1 MWTAAAR
8 AKALTCWSETET
20 MIKKLYLG
28 AAMTA
33 LLAMNPT
40 VADMRS
46 PTEARHVLS
55 LNDVEITA
63 LIDDVSIITGY
74 TFVLHPDVRRT
85 KVTVMSQTPM
95 TTQEVFQVFLST
107 LRVNGFAAVPA
118 GQGIYRIVPEQTA
131 VGEVRTTTAD
141 ENGFMTQVL
150 SLENFSAIEAAQ
162 MIKPLVD
169 PQGQVVANA
178 RSNTIVV
185 VDYKSNMPRL
195 QAVVEGLDESTATS
209 IESLQLINIPARE
222 MKEILDDLLG
232 DTAGQTSRG
241 LIVTASNTGNAIVLK
256 GNETVVAR
264 AVRVA
269 TELDQTDPVRDNLRV
284 IPLVN
289 SDSVDI
295 VPILEKLAATMAAQ
309 QTPREGAQ
317 TAATI
322 AHHEPTN
329 SLVISA
335 PPDILVAME
344 RVVES
349 LDTRRAQVLVEAIIV
364 EISDDTARELGV
376 QFLLSGAGESS
387 VPFLSTN
394 FSRSAPNLLGLAGAL
409 ATANSGGTSSGSAG
423 SAVSTSLSN
432 SAVTSLLGLSGIS
445 VGGGGRD
452 GDNLFG
458 AILTA
463 VEADTNSRVL
473 SKPFNM
479 TLDNGT
485 SQLVV
490 GQEIP
495 ITTGEVLGASN
506 TNPFRTVQREQV
518 GIKLEV
524 TPRISSDDTVR
535 LDIYQE
541 VSSIFGS
548 VNNASNELITNT
560 REITTSVIAD
570 DQEIVVIG
578 GLIEQTDTEVSEKV
592 PVLGDLPVLGN
603 LFRSKG
609 TQLERTNLMVFIRPT
624 IIRNREEARDV
635 TARNYRY
642 IRAEALL
649 RDEDGRDSSI
659 DDFISGVLGALPPT
673 E

>member
-1 MWTAAAR
+1 
-8 AKALTCWSETET
+8 
-20 MIKKLYLG
+20 
-28 AAMTA
+28 
-33 LLAMNPT
+33 
-40 VADMRS
+40 
-46 PTEARHVLS
+46 
-55 LNDVEITA
+55 
-63 LIDDVSIITGY
+63 
-74 TFVLHPDVRRT
+74 
-85 KVTVMSQTPM
+85 
-95 TTQEVFQVFLST
+95 
-107 LRVNGFAAVPA
+107 
-118 GQGIYRIVPEQTA
+118 
-131 VGEVRTTTAD
+131 
-141 ENGFMTQVL
+141 
-150 SLENFSAIEAAQ
+150 
-162 MIKPLVD
+162 
-169 PQGQVVANA
+169 
-178 RSNTIVV
+178 
-185 VDYKSNMPRL
+185 
-195 QAVVEGLDESTATS
+195 
-209 IESLQLINIPARE
+209 
-222 MKEILDDLLG
+222 
-232 DTAGQTSRG
+232 
-241 LIVTASNTGNAIVLK
+241 
-256 GNETVVAR
+256 
-264 AVRVA
+264 
-269 TELDQTDPVRDNLRV
+269 
-284 IPLVN
+284 
-289 SDSVDI
+289 
-295 VPILEKLAATMAAQ
+295 
-309 QTPREGAQ
+309 
-317 TAATI
+317 
-322 AHHEPTN
+322 
-329 SLVISA
+329 
-335 PPDILVAME
+335 
-344 RVVES
+344 
-349 LDTRRAQVLVEAIIV
+349 
-364 EISDDTARELGV
+364 
-376 QFLLSGAGESS
+376 

-445 VGGGGRD
+445 LGGGGRD

>member
-1 MWTAAAR
+1 
-8 AKALTCWSETET
+8 
-20 MIKKLYLG
+20 
-28 AAMTA
+28 
-33 LLAMNPT
+33 
-40 VADMRS
+40 
-46 PTEARHVLS
+46 
-55 LNDVEITA
+55 
-63 LIDDVSIITGY
+63 
-74 TFVLHPDVRRT
+74 
-85 KVTVMSQTPM
+85 
-95 TTQEVFQVFLST
+95 
-107 LRVNGFAAVPA
+107 
-118 GQGIYRIVPEQTA
+118 
-131 VGEVRTTTAD
+131 
-141 ENGFMTQVL
+141 
-150 SLENFSAIEAAQ
+150 
-162 MIKPLVD
+162 
-169 PQGQVVANA
+169 
-178 RSNTIVV
+178 
-185 VDYKSNMPRL
+185 
-195 QAVVEGLDESTATS
+195 
-209 IESLQLINIPARE
+209 
-222 MKEILDDLLG
+222 
-232 DTAGQTSRG
+232 
-241 LIVTASNTGNAIVLK
+241 
-256 GNETVVAR
+256 
-264 AVRVA
+264 
-269 TELDQTDPVRDNLRV
+269 
-284 IPLVN
+284 
-289 SDSVDI
+289 
-295 VPILEKLAATMAAQ
+295 
-309 QTPREGAQ
+309 
-317 TAATI
+317 
-322 AHHEPTN
+322 
-329 SLVISA
+329 
-335 PPDILVAME
+335 
-344 RVVES
+344 
-349 LDTRRAQVLVEAIIV
+349 
-364 EISDDTARELGV
+364 
-376 QFLLSGAGESS
+376 
-387 VPFLSTN
+387 
-394 FSRSAPNLLGLAGAL
+394 L